1 MSYLSFYE
9 MFTFSQFNSTILLS
23 DEQNDYDLE
32 PVSQSERQ
40 LRVSSNDYCHR
51 YLGHCNTTTDIKEAN
66 FLGQDSQFIVA
77 G

>member
-1 MSYLSFYE
+1 MIDV
-9 MFTFSQFNSTILLS
+9 ILNYVLLFS
-23 DEQNDYDLE
+23 DENEYDWE

-40 LRVSSNDYCHR
+40 LRVLSNDYCHR

-66 FLGQDSQFIVA
+66 FLGQDGQFIVA